1 MRVLIVCGA
10 GASSTF
16 LAQRLRRA
24 ALARGIELTT
34 VPTSAAA
41 TPDLVPTSDVV
52 IAGAHL
58 GATVA
63 SLGSAAAASDVPF
76 VVIADAAREDGDTLL
91 DTTLAAFAVD
101 HGRTP

>member
-1 MRVLIVCGA
+1 MRVLSVCGA

-24 ALARGIELTT
+24 AIARGFYLTP
-34 VPTSAAA
+34 VPTSSAAA
-41 TPDLVPTSDVV
+41 PELVPASDVV
-52 IAGAHL
+52 IAGAPL
-58 GATVA
+58 GAA
-63 SLGSAAAASDVPF
+63 IAALGSAAAAADVPF

>member
-16 LAQRLRRA
+16 LAQRLGRA
-24 ALARGIELTT
+24 AIARGVDLTP
-34 VPTSAAA
+34 VPTSSAAA
-41 TPDLVPTSDVV
+41 PELVPASDVV

-58 GATVA
+58 GAA
-63 SLGSAAAASDVPF
+63 IAALGSAAAAADVPF

>member
-1 MRVLIVCGA
+1 MRKPPGWHPVPVRGTL
-10 GASSTF
+10 ASP
-16 LAQRLRRA
+16 A
-24 ALARGIELTT
+24 
-34 VPTSAAA
+34 VPA
-41 TPDLVPTSDVV
+41 SDVV

-58 GATVA
+58 GAA
-63 SLGSAAAASDVPF
+63 IAALGSAAAAADVPF